1 MATAARHP
9 SPWGP
14 CRTCRASL
22 QPRPRSGCPALHGAR
37 HATRVS
43 IGEVDCTER
52 YVSILSCGTYTYMF
66 SRVEHYPH
74 PSRHD
79 PEPEPLY
86 RWVVRAKQA
95 DGEFGEAVAAAPPNI
110 QSMAV
115 NAALQCV
122 RGQLVALGGENRV
135 SRTVANATALPLQW
149 SSPEVAFTGDK
160 AQTGCVEARARDS
173 CEYDGKLSSVRLRGR
188 TLVFTRSN
196 LNSTGGRHVQVTRST
211 DGARGWSRFEQ
222 IRLAGYATRA
232 HNNIYFWTA
241 RSVGG
246 GKGVGRLLLATFPAV
261 IEGKGGVYASVSHD
275 GVSGPE
281 PLADAVCCAASVA
294 YDGSPM
300 MATAMGPQTAAP
312 EGATERTRSP
322 SPSST
327 TPRYRPTRRATN
339 ARLCARR
346 TTAKVGATR
355 LCAHCLCECGAPQRH
370 PCSSTTG
377 RASHG

>member
-1 MATAARHP
+1 
-9 SPWGP
+9 
-14 CRTCRASL
+14 
-22 QPRPRSGCPALHGAR
+22 
-37 HATRVS
+37 
-43 IGEVDCTER
+43 
-52 YVSILSCGTYTYMF
+52 MF

-135 SRTVANATALPLQW
+135 SRSVANATALPLQW
-149 SSPEVAFTGDK
+149 SSPVVAFTGDK

-275 GVSGPE
+275 GVQWAE
-281 PLADAVCCAASVA
+281 PLRLMPSAVLPAWRTTDHPVDGDGGGTTNRGTGGRDREDQVSVTIEHDVAIPTDAESDERPFVRAQDYCKASALPAFCAHSFVWSAERLN
-294 YDGSPM
+294 
-300 MATAMGPQTAAP
+300 ATHVQVRLG
-312 EGATERTRSP
+312 EL
-322 SPSST
+322 
-327 TPRYRPTRRATN
+327 RPWVIA
-339 ARLCARR
+339 ARR
-346 TTAKVGATR
+346 V
-355 LCAHCLCECGAPQRH
+355 PV
-370 PCSSTTG
+370 
-377 RASHG
+377 